1 MAGATWD
8 RLRFDGAELGE
19 VRLRLA
25 TEIDW
30 RAILAMVLDPST
42 LAGIG
47 DNREYVEKTLRRLW
61 YEEPETS
68 GLRHFVVER
77 AEHGDVIAYLRL
89 EYPLFEPKC
98 LWLTFFV
105 VAPGM
110 RGQGYGRRIMGLL
123 KGEAERSGCVAK
135 FGVHTS
141 EDNAPATGLYH
152 AMGFECVK
160 REPWESSTGN
170 RTQRLTFCWTPAEAA
185 DGAS

>member
-1 MAGATWD
+1 MGSTWN
-8 RLRFDGAELGE
+8 RLRFHGAELAE

-30 RAILAMVLDPST
+30 PTILAMVLDPST
-42 LAGIG
+42 LAGIDESPG
-47 DNREYVEKTLRRLW
+47 YVAKTLRRLW

-77 AEHGDVIAYLRL
+77 AEDGEVIAYLRL

-98 LWLTFFV
+98 LWMTFFV

-110 RGQGYGRRIMGLL
+110 RGQGHGRRIMELL
-123 KGEAERSGCVAK
+123 KGEAQRSGCVAK

-141 EDNAPATGLYH
+141 EDNAPATGLYR
-152 AMGFECVK
+152 AMGFKCVK
-160 REPWESSTGN
+160 REPWESSTGR
-170 RTQRLTFCWTPAEAA
+170 RTQRLTFCWTPANAA
-185 DGAS
+185 GGAT